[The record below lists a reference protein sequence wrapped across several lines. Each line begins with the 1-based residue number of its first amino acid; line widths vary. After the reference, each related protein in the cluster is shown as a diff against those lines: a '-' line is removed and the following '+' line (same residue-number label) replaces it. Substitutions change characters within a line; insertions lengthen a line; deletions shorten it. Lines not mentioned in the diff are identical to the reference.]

1 MMGMTPADGEFDRST
16 WLSRIHADDRIAFET
31 ALAGHLDGLTPQFQH
46 EFRVIL
52 PDGTLSHMLARGMAV
67 RDASGHPRRIA
78 GSLAD
83 ISELKRRTTELAAM
97 AERLTIAHR
106 EAEEGRIEAETAS
119 RAKSE
124 FLALVSHELRTPL
137 NAILGFSDMMNKQI
151 FGPIE
156 NARYRAYLAD
166 IQSSGEHLLQLI
178 NSILDYSKA
187 AAGRLELVE
196 SDVDASAMANACVR
210 LLKPQATAREIA
222 VTLVMPPRP
231 LWLRADETRLKQMI
245 LNLLSNGIKFTE
257 KGGRVRVAL
266 AIDRDGGQTIE
277 VNDTGI
283 GMSAE
288 AANFVFEP
296 FRQVQGQHVCGH
308 EGTGLGLPITKHLI
322 ELHGGSIELET
333 EIGVGTTAT
342 LRFPPSRTITPPAQ
356 KAVG

>member
-1 MMGMTPADGEFDRST
+1 
-16 WLSRIHADDRIAFET
+16 
-31 ALAGHLDGLTPQFQH
+31 
-46 EFRVIL
+46 
-52 PDGTLSHMLARGMAV
+52 MLARGMAV

-78 GSLAD
+78 GSLTD